1 MPVSL
6 CKEIETMIPKF
17 LQGQGD
23 SKKIQWVSVAL
34 CVCQNRLVGW
44 VLEISKNL
52 IMLYW
57 PNRCGDWWRL
67 IHQKDILLYKVFSAK
82 YFPHRSIM
90 QAPVPQKCSY
100 AWWSIQLLVRMT
112 ILRYHTVQ
120 TMVEKRAK
128 STSVSITCSTIS
140 LKLMKC
146 VDDRKPH
153 TEICDHSGVS
163 IGQDH
168 RACTTSL
175 ASA

>member
-1 MPVSL
+1 MGECSSL
-6 CKEIETMIPKF
+6 CLSKSVGGMGFRDIQKF
-17 LQGQGD
+17 NN
-23 SKKIQWVSVAL
+23 AL
-34 CVCQNRLVGW
+34 LAKQV
-44 VLEISKNL
+44 
-52 IMLYW
+52 
-57 PNRCGDWWRL
+57 WRL
-67 IHQKDILLYKVFSAK
+67 IHQKDILLYKVFSVK

-90 QAPVPQKCSY
+90 EAPVPQKCSY
-100 AWWSIQLLVRMT
+100 AWWSIQLLGRMT

-128 STSVSITCSTIS
+128 STFVSITCSTIS